1 MRPTPYVASLRIYEP
16 ITSFSPVDQLRWAS
30 IPIES
35 YTGRDEQLRALHR
48 TILSEPP
55 TLKAD
60 GAHIIDHDGKRFVS
74 PWSTARRCW
83 AAVEDFKNSLP
94 SSIIA
99 FFMPESFSEA
109 ISENSDEL
117 EHRVPHIISETWIIP
132 PRWFSLFTPDERLRG
147 SNSDG
152 PFTIMRTEIAQAK
165 KRCMTTHQIVRQAFG
180 PGPVEDEIAQL
191 LNWLSVFHPD
201 SIVECD
207 YGGLA
212 QYLEKALVDDGEP
225 GLEADRSIEDVTLSL
240 QGLSNGDGAL
250 AGQGYEALVK
260 RWRKV
265 AALEQAM

>member
-1 MRPTPYVASLRIYEP
+1 MRPTPYVASLRVYEP
-16 ITSFSPVDQLRWAS
+16 ISSFSPADQLRWAS

-35 YTGRDEQLRALHR
+35 YTGRDEQLRALQR

-94 SSIIA
+94 TSVIS
-99 FFMPESFSEA
+99 FFMPESLSDALSEDSA
-109 ISENSDEL
+109 DLEN
-117 EHRVPHIISETWIIP
+117 RVPHIISETWIIP
-132 PRWFSLFTPDERLRG
+132 PRWFALFTPEERLRG
-147 SNSDG
+147 NNADG
-152 PFTIMRTEIAQAK
+152 PFTIMRTEMSQAK
-165 KRCMTTHQIVRQAFG
+165 KRCISTHQIVRKAFG
-180 PGPVEDEIAQL
+180 PGPVEEEIVQL
-191 LNWLSVFHPD
+191 LNWLNVFHPE

-212 QYLEKALVDDGEP
+212 QYLEKALTD
-225 GLEADRSIEDVTLSL
+225 SL

-250 AGQGYEALVK
+250 AGQGYEALVT

>member
-1 MRPTPYVASLRIYEP
+1 
-16 ITSFSPVDQLRWAS
+16 
-30 IPIES
+30 
-35 YTGRDEQLRALHR
+35 
-48 TILSEPP
+48 
-55 TLKAD
+55 
-60 GAHIIDHDGKRFVS
+60 
-74 PWSTARRCW
+74 
-83 AAVEDFKNSLP
+83 
-94 SSIIA
+94 
-99 FFMPESFSEA
+99 MPESFSEA

-225 GLEADRSIEDVTLSL
+225 GLEADRSIEDVTISL